1 MTEMST
7 VIGKAS
13 GVTIIIFVTT
23 FLDCSMHDQK
33 PHSLCPFPVPA
44 DSQEQQK
51 CAGRVLLIIVE
62 ATNLHCRPGKTLHF
76 THLKSVKL
84 RP

>member
-7 VIGKAS
+7 VSGKAS
-13 GVTIIIFVTT
+13 GVTIIIFVTA
-23 FLDCSMHDQK
+23 FLDCFMHDQ
-33 PHSLCPFPVPA
+33 SLILYALFSVPA

-76 THLKSVKL
+76 THLKNVKL